1 MLVCNLAILEM
12 QKYGINLNIEIK
24 PIWGGP
30 RAVVEALSFDQMGGA
45 KIDSV
50 YLGIIEIYLTA
61 LLQQSLVV
69 NVII

>member
-1 MLVCNLAILEM
+1 M
-12 QKYGINLNIEIK
+12 K
-24 PIWGGP
+24 
-30 RAVVEALSFDQMGGA
+30 EALSFDQMGGA